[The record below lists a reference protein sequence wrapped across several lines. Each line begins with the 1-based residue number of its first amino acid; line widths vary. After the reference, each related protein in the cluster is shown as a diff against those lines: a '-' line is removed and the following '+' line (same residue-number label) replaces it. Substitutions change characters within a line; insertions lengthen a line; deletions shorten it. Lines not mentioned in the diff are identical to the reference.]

1 MLVFPSRLYARAPS
15 LSIRVFLL
23 KRGRP
28 WSQVTHVSPVPDIAW
43 LISFRTSGEPASWF
57 SLAPRKA
64 DRHTHAEVMPLGAH
78 KALPRLRG
86 FI

>member
-1 MLVFPSRLYARAPS
+1 MVVFPSRLYARAPY

-57 SLAPRKA
+57 SLA
-64 DRHTHAEVMPLGAH
+64 RHTHAEVMPLGAH